1 MDHEFFTASLLQR
14 SLARNILGQMGG
26 KLNNLILTLWF
37 IFQIQAPAAE
47 SCKELYN
54 TNGSDVNKAYP
65 LKLGKKI
72 LPVYCHMTTLDG
84 CGGGGWTL
92 VMKMD
97 GSKDTF
103 HYNKLIWTNKLGYNP
118 SAGSTGF
125 DGNETMLPTYWEMKF
140 NRICLGMK
148 IGKRVNFIAINE
160 PASSLFSL
168 IADGKF
174 RKTSLGREKWKML
187 LPSIASLQSNCN
199 REGFNTFCG
208 GSGALQPRARIGI
221 LGNQQNHCYGCDSRI
236 GFGTGGRPDHWSSC
250 GNVASHGW
258 GADNGGKNIK
268 TMGYI
273 FVQ

>member
-1 MDHEFFTASLLQR
+1 
-14 SLARNILGQMGG
+14 
-26 KLNNLILTLWF
+26 
-37 IFQIQAPAAE
+37 
-47 SCKELYN
+47 
-54 TNGSDVNKAYP
+54 
-65 LKLGKKI
+65 
-72 LPVYCHMTTLDG
+72 
-84 CGGGGWTL
+84 
-92 VMKMD
+92 
-97 GSKDTF
+97 
-103 HYNKLIWTNKLGYNP
+103 
-118 SAGSTGF
+118 
-125 DGNETMLPTYWEMKF
+125 MLPTYWEMKF

-148 IGKRVNFIAINE
+148 IGKKVNFIAINE

-199 REGFNTFCG
+199 REGFNTFCR

-221 LGNQQNHCYGCDSRI
+221 LGNQEYNCNGCDSRI
-236 GFGTGGRPDHWSSC
+236 GFGTGGHPDHWSSC
-250 GNVASHGW
+250 GNVAMHGW